1 MKLPLSWLAEFV
13 TFEADVDELCRR
25 LTLAGLEVENVE
37 RAAPGFSDVF
47 VARVLKV
54 ERHPNADRLNLCDV
68 DAGAV
73 GRFSVVCGAP
83 NVRAGMIAPFAR
95 LGARLIGS
103 GHGSG
108 GHRPASLQDAPPLE
122 AAVIRGVRSEGMLC
136 SERELGFSDDHA
148 GIVALPDDAPLGVEL
163 ASYLR
168 SDDTVL
174 DIAITPNRGDCLSIL
189 GLAREVAAL
198 FGLKLKQPAVKSA
211 MLKPRGGRTE
221 SGAELQAE
229 SQAGSINHASD
240 ALAVEILAPELCPH
254 YAGLPIGGVKIGPSP
269 IWMRRRLELCGMRAL
284 NNVVDAT
291 NYVMLEL
298 GQPLHAFDSAQIAAR
313 RIVVRRADQA
323 PGGAVDREFVTLD
336 NVRRTLDPADLLIA
350 DPEKPL
356 AIAGIM
362 GGLNSEVSAATTDLV
377 LESAYFEPMTIART
391 ARRLGLRSE
400 ASYRFE
406 RAIDRGGQIRALARV
421 AELIVRNAGGKV
433 SAAAVDAEPRPAP
446 ERQVMLDLGAV
457 NSILGVTVPDAEVR
471 ERLRA
476 LGVAVKPAGARRLLV
491 TPPSFRPDLNEAA
504 DFAEEIARLKGLGEI
519 PATVPE
525 RAATPAPPNDYRSFI
540 GAAREVMV
548 GAGLTELRTIAF
560 IAPADNQ
567 RYPGMGGEAVRVAN
581 PLSAELSELR
591 LSLAPGLLGA
601 LRFNLNREAAA
612 FHAFEIGKVFSMRDG
627 APVEHERLAAISYGD
642 YALGAVGQPAVAASF
657 WTLKGVLEQWFIA
670 QGVVARVEFVAFDA
684 ASETEYRFLHPGRA
698 ARVLFDGQPI
708 GYLGELHPAEAIRVE
723 VSSPCVLTELDLVHL
738 IAYGFLPRQE
748 IVAPPRYPAIRRDL
762 ALVLDRDISAARVI
776 AAIREG
782 ASSLLESVEV
792 FDVYEGG
799 TIAPSK
805 KSMALACR
813 YRGKDRTLTDEEV
826 NRTHGELIERVRRG
840 LGAELRQ

>member
-13 TFEADVDELCRR
+13 TLEADVEELCRR
-25 LTLAGLEVENVE
+25 LTLAGLEVEGVE
-37 RAAPGFSDVF
+37 RVAPGFSDVF

-83 NVRAGMIAPFAR
+83 NVRAGMTAPFAR

-108 GHRPASLQDAPPLE
+108 GHRAASLADAPPLQ

-148 GIVALPDDAPLGVEL
+148 GIVALPDDAPIGTEL
-163 ASYLR
+163 VSYLR

-174 DIAITPNRGDCLSIL
+174 DIAITPNRGDSLSIL

-198 FGLKLKQPAVKSA
+198 FELKLKQPAVKSA
-211 MLKPRGGRTE
+211 MLKARASGRPTE
-221 SGAELQAE
+221 PE
-229 SQAGSINHASD
+229 
-240 ALAVEILAPELCPH
+240 LAVEILAPELCPH
-254 YAGLPIGGVKIGPSP
+254 YAGLPISGVKIGPSP
-269 IWMRRRLELCGMRAL
+269 LWMRRRLELYGMRGL

-298 GQPLHAFDSAQIAAR
+298 GQPLHAFDSTQISGR

-323 PGGAVDREFVTLD
+323 PGGALDREFVTLD
-336 NVRRTLDPADLLIA
+336 NVRRALEPTDLLIA

-362 GGLNSEVSAATTDLV
+362 GGLNSEVGAATTDLV
-377 LESAYFEPMTIART
+377 LESAYFEPMTIARS

-406 RAIDRGGQIRALARV
+406 RAIDRGGQMRALARV
-421 AELIVRNAGGKV
+421 AKLIITNAGGKV
-433 SAAAVDAEPRPAP
+433 SGPAVEMEPRPAF
-446 ERQVMLDLGAV
+446 ERRVMLDLGAV
-457 NSILGVTVPDAEVR
+457 DALLGVAIAGAEVR
-471 ERLRA
+471 ARLSA
-476 LGVAVKPAGARRLLV
+476 LGAAVKPAGARRLAV
-491 TPPSFRPDLNEAA
+491 TPPSFRPDLNEPA
-504 DFAEEIARLKGLGEI
+504 DLAEEIARLKGLTEI
-519 PATVPE
+519 PATVPQ
-525 RAATPAPPNDYRSFI
+525 RAATPAAPNDYRSFI
-540 GAAREVMV
+540 GAARELMV

-560 IAPADNQ
+560 IGPDDNR
-567 RYPGMGGEAVRVAN
+567 RYAGMGGTAVRVAN
-581 PLSAELSELR
+581 PLSAELGELR
-591 LSLAPGLLGA
+591 LSLTPGLLGA
-601 LRFNLNREAAA
+601 LRFNLNREANA
-612 FHAFEIGKVFSMRDG
+612 FHAFEIGKVFSTDDG
-627 APVEHERLAAISYGD
+627 SAPVEHERLAAISYGN

-657 WTLKGVLEQWFIA
+657 FTLKGVLEQWFA
-670 QGVVARVEFVAFDA
+670 ALGVAARVAFDA
-684 ASETEYRFLHPGRA
+684 GGEADYPFLHPGRA
-698 ARVLFDGQPI
+698 ALVMFDGKTI
-708 GYLGELHPAEAIRVE
+708 GYLGELHPAEAMRVE
-723 VSSPCVLTELDLVHL
+723 LSGPCALSELDLVHL

-748 IVAPPRYPAIRRDL
+748 VTAPPRYPAIRRDL
-762 ALVLDRDISAARVI
+762 ALVVDRDISAARVI

-782 ASSLLESVEV
+782 APPLLESVEV
-792 FDVYEGG
+792 FDVYEGES
-799 TIAPSK
+799 IAPGK

-826 NRTHGELIERVRRG
+826 NRAHGDLTEGARRR

>member
-1 MKLPLSWLAEFV
+1 MKLPLSWLGEFV
-13 TFEADVDELCRR
+13 TLEADVGELCRR

-37 RAAPGFSDVF
+37 RETPGFSDVF

-83 NVRAGMIAPFAR
+83 NVRAGMTAPFAR

-136 SERELGFSDDHA
+136 SERELGFSEDHA
-148 GIVALPDDAPLGVEL
+148 GIVALPDDAPIGVEL

-168 SDDTVL
+168 AHETVL
-174 DIAITPNRGDCLSIL
+174 DVAITPNRGDCLSIL

-198 FGLKLKQPAVKSA
+198 FGLKLKQPAIKSA
-211 MLKPRGGRTE
+211 MLKPRGGPTTE
-221 SGAELQAE
+221 FQLG
-229 SQAGSINHASD
+229 
-240 ALAVEILAPELCPH
+240 VEILAPELCPH
-254 YAGLPIGGVKIGPSP
+254 YAGLPMSGVKIGPSP
-269 IWMRRRLELCGMRAL
+269 IWIRRRLESCGMRAL

-298 GQPLHAFDSAQIAAR
+298 GQPLHAFDAAQIAER
-313 RIVVRRADQA
+313 KIVVRRADQA
-323 PGGAVDREFVTLD
+323 PGGALNREFVTLD
-336 NVRRTLDPADLLIA
+336 NVRRALDPADLLIA

-406 RAIDRGGQIRALARV
+406 RAVDRGGQVRALTRV
-421 AELIVRNAGGKV
+421 AELIGKSAGGKV
-433 SAAAVDAEPRPAP
+433 SGAMVDAEPRTAP
-446 ERQVMLDLGAV
+446 GRQVRLDLGAV
-457 NSILGVTVPDAEVR
+457 NSILGLAVPGSEVR

-476 LGVAVKPAGARRLLV
+476 LGVAVKPSGAKSLLV

-504 DFAEEIARLKGLGEI
+504 DFVEEIARLKGLAEI
-519 PATVPE
+519 PATVPQ
-525 RAATPAPPNDYRSFI
+525 RAATPAPPNDYRSFV
-540 GAAREVMV
+540 GATREVMV

-560 IAPADNQ
+560 IASADNQ
-567 RYPGMGGEAVRVAN
+567 RYPGMGGEAVRVTN

-627 APVEHERLAAISYGD
+627 LPVEHERLAAISYGD
-642 YALGAVGQPAVAASF
+642 YALGAVGQPSVGASF
-657 WTLKGVLEQWFIA
+657 STLKGVLEQWFI
-670 QGVVARVEFVAFDA
+670 GLGMGARVSFAGLDA
-684 ASETEYRFLHPGRA
+684 TGETEYRFLHPGRA
-698 ARVLFDGQPI
+698 ARILLDGKAI
-708 GYLGELHPAEAIRVE
+708 GYLGELHPAEAIRVG
-723 VSSPCVLTELDLVHL
+723 VSSTCVLTELDLVHL
-738 IAYGFLPRQE
+738 LAYGFLPRQE
-748 IVAPPRYPAIRRDL
+748 VIAPPRYPAVRRDL
-762 ALVLDRDISAARVI
+762 ALVVDRDASAARVI
-776 AAIREG
+776 AAIRES
-782 ASSLLESVEV
+782 APPLLESVEV

-799 TIAPSK
+799 TIAPGK

>member
-13 TFEADVDELCRR
+13 TLDADVDELCRR

-83 NVRAGMIAPFAR
+83 NVRPGMTAPFAR

-108 GHRPASLQDAPPLE
+108 GHRPASLQEAPPLQ

-136 SERELGFSDDHA
+136 SERELGFSEDHA
-148 GIVALPDDAPLGVEL
+148 GIVALPNDAPIGVEL
-163 ASYLR
+163 ASYLH

-198 FGLKLKQPAVKSA
+198 FGLKLKQPAVKA
-211 MLKPRGGRTE
+211 AILKPRGGQTTE
-221 SGAELQAE
+221 IHLG
-229 SQAGSINHASD
+229 
-240 ALAVEILAPELCPH
+240 VEILAPELCPH
-254 YAGLPIGGVKIGPSP
+254 YAGLPISGVKIGPSP
-269 IWMRRRLELCGMRAL
+269 IWMRRRLESCGMRAL
-284 NNVVDAT
+284 NKVVDAT

-298 GQPLHAFDSAQIAAR
+298 GQPLHAFDSAQIAAH

-323 PGGAVDREFVTLD
+323 PGGALDREFVTLD

-350 DPEKPL
+350 DPDKPL

-421 AELIVRNAGGKV
+421 AELIVRNAGGKL
-433 SAAAVDAEPRPAP
+433 SATVVDAEPRPAS

-457 NSILGVTVPDAEVR
+457 NSILGVAVPGAEVR

-476 LGVAVKPAGARRLLV
+476 LGAAVKPAGARRLAV

-504 DFAEEIARLKGLGEI
+504 DFAEEISRLKGLAEI
-519 PATVPE
+519 PATVPQ

-540 GAAREVMV
+540 GAAREMMA
-548 GAGLTELRTIAF
+548 GAGLTELRTVAF

-567 RYPGMGGEAVRVAN
+567 RYPGMGGEAVRVTN

-591 LSLAPGLLGA
+591 LSLVPGLLGA
-601 LRFNLNREAAA
+601 LRFNLNREAGA
-612 FHAFEIGKVFSMRDG
+612 FHAFEIGKVFSMRAG
-627 APVEHERLAAISYGD
+627 VPVEHERLAAISYGD
-642 YALGAVGQPAVAASF
+642 YALGAVGRPAVAASF

-670 QGVVARVEFVAFDA
+670 LGVAARVEFAGFDA
-684 ASETEYRFLHPGRA
+684 AGEREYGFLHPGRA
-698 ARVLFDGQPI
+698 ARVLFDGEPI
-708 GYLGELHPAEAIRVE
+708 GYLGELHPAEAIRFE
-723 VSSPCVLTELDLVHL
+723 VSGPCVLTELDLVHL

-748 IVAPPRYPAIRRDL
+748 IVAPPKYPAIRRDL

-776 AAIREG
+776 EAIRES
-782 ASSLLESVEV
+782 APPLLESFDV

-799 TIAPSK
+799 TIAPGK

-826 NRTHGELIERVRRG
+826 NRTHGELIERVRTG

>member
-13 TFEADVDELCRR
+13 TLEADVDELCRR

-37 RAAPGFSDVF
+37 RSTPGFSDVF

-54 ERHPNADRLNLCDV
+54 ERHPNADRLNLCEV
-68 DAGAV
+68 DAGTL

-83 NVRAGMIAPFAR
+83 NVSGGMMAPFAR

-103 GHGSG
+103 GHASG

-136 SERELGFSDDHA
+136 SERELGFSEDHA
-148 GIVALPDDAPLGVEL
+148 GILKLPDDAPLGVEL

-168 SDDTVL
+168 VDDTVL

-198 FGLKLKQPAVKSA
+198 FGLKLKQPVVRSA
-211 MLKPRGGRTE
+211 TFKQRGGHTD
-221 SGAELQAE
+221 SGGQT
-229 SQAGSINHASD
+229 HAP
-240 ALAVEILAPELCPH
+240 LAVEILAPDLCPH
-254 YAGLPIGGVKIGPSP
+254 YAGLPISGVKIGPSP

-298 GQPLHAFDSAQIAAR
+298 GQPLHAFDSEKIAAR

-323 PGGAVDREFVTLD
+323 PDGAMDREFVTLD
-336 NVRRTLDPADLLIA
+336 NVRRSLDPADLLIA

-362 GGLNSEVSAATTDLV
+362 GGLNSEVSATTTELV
-377 LESAYFEPMTIART
+377 LESAYFEPMTIGRT

-421 AELIVRNAGGKV
+421 ADLITQTTGGKV
-433 SAAAVDAEPRPAP
+433 AAAPVDAEPRPAR
-446 ERQVMLDLGAV
+446 ERQVILDLGAV
-457 NSILGVTVPDAEVR
+457 DSLLGVALPGAEVR

-476 LGVAVKPAGARRLLV
+476 LGATVKPAGVRRISV
-491 TPPSFRPDLNEAA
+491 TLPSFRPDLNEPA
-504 DFAEEIARLKGLGEI
+504 DLAEEIARLKGLAEI

-525 RAATPAPPNDYRSFI
+525 RAATPAPPNDYRSFMS
-540 GAAREVMV
+540 ATRELMV
-548 GAGLTELRTIAF
+548 GGGLSELKTIAF

-567 RYPGMGGEAVRVAN
+567 RYPGSGGDAVRVAN

-591 LSLAPGLLGA
+591 VSLVPGLLGA

-612 FHAFEIGKVFSMRDG
+612 FHAFEIGKVFAMRDG
-627 APVEHERLAAISYGD
+627 APVEHERLAATSYGD
-642 YALGAVGQPAVAASF
+642 YSLGAVGQPPVVASF

-670 QGVVARVEFVAFDA
+670 LGLAARVEFEATD
-684 ASETEYRFLHPGRA
+684 ETEYRFLHPGRA
-698 ARVLFDGQPI
+698 ARVLLDGQPI
-708 GYLGELHPAEAIRVE
+708 GYLGELHPAESIRLE
-723 VSSPCVLTELDLVHL
+723 LNSPCVLTELDLVHL
-738 IAYGFLPRQE
+738 IAYGFLPPHRV
-748 IVAPPRYPAIRRDL
+748 IAPPKHPAIRRDL
-762 ALVLDRDISAARVI
+762 ALVVGREVSASQVI
-776 AAIREG
+776 AAICEG
-782 ASSLLESVEV
+782 APPLLENVEV

-799 TIAPSK
+799 SIAPGR
-805 KSMALACR
+805 KSVALACR

-826 NRTHGELIERVRRG
+826 NRAHGELTERARNR

>member
-13 TFEADVDELCRR
+13 TLEAEVEELCRR

-54 ERHPNADRLNLCDV
+54 ERHPNADRLNMCDV

-83 NVRAGMIAPFAR
+83 NVRAGMTAPFAR

-108 GHRPASLQDAPPLE
+108 DHRPANLQDAPPLQ

-136 SERELGFSDDHA
+136 SERELGFSEDHA
-148 GIVALPDDAPLGVEL
+148 GIVALPDDAPIGVDL

-198 FGLKLKQPAVKSA
+198 FGLKLKQPAVKAA
-211 MLKPRGGRTE
+211 MLKPRGGQAIE
-221 SGAELQAE
+221 SG
-229 SQAGSINHASD
+229 
-240 ALAVEILAPELCPH
+240 LAVEILAPELCPH

-269 IWMRRRLELCGMRAL
+269 ISMRRRLESCGMRAL

-298 GQPLHAFDSAQIAAR
+298 GQPLHAFDAAQIAAR

-323 PGGAVDREFVTLD
+323 PGGALDREFVTLD

-433 SAAAVDAEPRPAP
+433 LGAAVDAEPRPP
-446 ERQVMLDLGAV
+446 SERQVMLDLGAV
-457 NSILGVTVPDAEVR
+457 NSILGVAVPGAEVR

-476 LGVAVKPAGARRLLV
+476 LGAAVKPAGALRLAV

-504 DFAEEIARLKGLGEI
+504 DFAEEIARLKGLAEI
-519 PATVPE
+519 PATVPQ
-525 RAATPAPPNDYRSFI
+525 RAATPTPPNDYRSFI

-560 IAPADNQ
+560 VAPADNQ
-567 RYPGMGGEAVRVAN
+567 RYPGMGGEAVRVTN

-601 LRFNLNREAAA
+601 LRFNLNREAGA

-642 YALGAVGQPAVAASF
+642 YALGAIGQPAVAASF
-657 WTLKGVLEQWFIA
+657 WTLKGVLEQWLIA
-670 QGVVARVEFVAFDA
+670 LGVAARVEFAGFDA
-684 ASETEYRFLHPGRA
+684 AGETEYRFLHPGRA
-698 ARVLFDGQPI
+698 ARLLFDGEPI

-723 VSSPCVLTELDLVHL
+723 VSSPCVLSELDLVHL

-748 IVAPPRYPAIRRDL
+748 VIAPPRYPAVRRDL
-762 ALVLDRDISAARVI
+762 ALVVDRDVSAARVI
-776 AAIREG
+776 AAIRES
-782 ASSLLESVEV
+782 APLLLESVEV

-799 TIAPSK
+799 SIAPGK

>member
-13 TFEADVDELCRR
+13 TLEAEVEELCRR

-37 RAAPGFSDVF
+37 RATPGFSDVF

-83 NVRAGMIAPFAR
+83 NVHAGMTAPFAR

-108 GHRPASLQDAPPLE
+108 GHRAASLADAPPLQ

-148 GIVALPDDAPLGVEL
+148 GIVALPDEAPIGVEL

-168 SDDTVL
+168 ADDTVL
-174 DIAITPNRGDCLSIL
+174 DIAITPNRGDSLSIL

-198 FGLKLKQPAVKSA
+198 FGLQLKQPALKSA
-211 MLKPRGGRTE
+211 MRKARGRGQPAAPE
-221 SGAELQAE
+221 
-229 SQAGSINHASD
+229 
-240 ALAVEILAPELCPH
+240 LAVEILAPDLCPH

-269 IWMRRRLELCGMRAL
+269 LWMRRRLELCGMRGL

-298 GQPLHAFDSAQIAAR
+298 GQPLHAFDSTQIAQR

-323 PGGAVDREFVTLD
+323 PDGALDREFVTLD
-336 NVRRTLDPADLLIA
+336 NTRRVLEPADLLIA
-350 DPEKPL
+350 DADKPL

-362 GGLNSEVSAATTDLV
+362 GGLNSEVGAATTDLV

-406 RAIDRGGQIRALARV
+406 RAIDRGGQMRALERV
-421 AELIVRNAGGKV
+421 AELIVTNAGGKV
-433 SAAAVDAEPRPAP
+433 SRPAVEVEPRAAS
-446 ERQVMLDLGAV
+446 ERRVMLDLDAV
-457 NSILGVTVPDAEVR
+457 DSLLGVAIPGAEVR
-471 ERLRA
+471 ARLSA
-476 LGVAVKPAGARRLLV
+476 LGAAVKPAGARRLMV
-491 TPPSFRPDLNEAA
+491 IPPSFRPDLNEPA
-504 DFAEEIARLKGLGEI
+504 DLAEEIARLKGLTEI
-519 PATVPE
+519 PAKVPQ
-525 RAATPAPPNDYRSFI
+525 RAAMPATPNDYRSFI
-540 GAAREVMV
+540 GAARELMV

-560 IAPADNQ
+560 IGPDDN
-567 RYPGMGGEAVRVAN
+567 RRHPGMGGKAVRVAN

-601 LRFNLNREAAA
+601 LRFNLNREAAS
-612 FHAFEIGKVFSMRDG
+612 FHAFEIGKVFSAHDG
-627 APVEHERLAAISYGD
+627 APVEYERLAAISYGD
-642 YALGAVGQPAVAASF
+642 YVLGAVGQPAVAASF
-657 WTLKGVLEQWFIA
+657 FTLKGVLEQWFGA
-670 QGVVARVEFVAFDA
+670 LGVAASIAFDA
-684 ASETEYRFLHPGRA
+684 AGEADYPFLHPGRA
-698 ARVLFDGQPI
+698 ARVMFDGRPI
-708 GYLGELHPAEAIRVE
+708 GYLGELHPAEAMKVE
-723 VSSPCVLTELDLVHL
+723 LSGSCVLSELDLVHL
-738 IAYGFLPRQE
+738 IAYGFVPRQE
-748 IVAPPRYPAIRRDL
+748 VTAPPRYPAIRRDL
-762 ALVLDRDISAARVI
+762 ALVVDRGIPAARVI
-776 AAIREG
+776 AAVRES
-782 ASSLLESVEV
+782 APPLLESVEV
-792 FDVYEGG
+792 FDVYEGKS
-799 TIAPSK
+799 IAPGK

-826 NRTHGELIERVRRG
+826 NRAHGDLTEGARRR

>member
-13 TFEADVDELCRR
+13 TLEADVDELCRR
-25 LTLAGLEVENVE
+25 LTLAGLEVESVE

-83 NVRAGMIAPFAR
+83 NVRAGMTAPFAR

-108 GHRPASLQDAPPLE
+108 GRRATSLADAPPLE

-168 SDDTVL
+168 SDDAVL

-198 FGLKLKQPAVKSA
+198 FGLKLKQPAVKAA
-211 MLKPRGGRTE
+211 MLKARG
-221 SGAELQAE
+221 
-229 SQAGSINHASD
+229 SQAAEPP
-240 ALAVEILAPELCPH
+240 LAVEILAPELCPH

-269 IWMRRRLELCGMRAL
+269 LWMRRRLEQCGMRAL

-323 PGGAVDREFVTLD
+323 PGGALDREFVTLD
-336 NVRRTLDPADLLIA
+336 NVRRTLEPADLLIA

-362 GGLNSEVSAATTDLV
+362 GGLNSEVGAATTDLV

-406 RAIDRGGQIRALARV
+406 RAIDRAGQIRALARV
-421 AELIVRNAGGKV
+421 AELIVKNAGGKV
-433 SAAAVDAEPRPAP
+433 SRSAVDAEPRPAP

-457 NSILGVTVPDAEVR
+457 DSILGVAVPGAEVR
-471 ERLRA
+471 ERLSA
-476 LGVAVKPAGARRLLV
+476 LGAAVKSAGARRLQV

-504 DFAEEIARLKGLGEI
+504 DLAEEIARLKGLAEI
-519 PATVPE
+519 PAMVPQ
-525 RAATPAPPNDYRSFI
+525 RAATPAAPNDYRSFI
-540 GAAREVMV
+540 GAARELMV

-560 IAPADNQ
+560 IAPDDNS
-567 RYPGMGGEAVRVAN
+567 RYPGIGGVAARVTN

-591 LSLAPGLLGA
+591 LSLVPGLLGA
-601 LRFNLNREAAA
+601 LRFNLNREAGA

-627 APVEHERLAAISYGD
+627 APVERERLAAISYGD
-642 YALGAVGQPAVAASF
+642 YALGAVGQKAVAASF
-657 WTLKGVLEQWFIA
+657 WTLKGVLEQWFTA
-670 QGVVARVEFVAFDA
+670 LGVARRVGFEAPD
-684 ASETEYRFLHPGRA
+684 ETEYRFLHPGRV
-698 ARVLFDGQPI
+698 ARVTFDGRPI
-708 GYLGELHPAEAIRVE
+708 GYLGELHPAEALRVE
-723 VSSPCVLTELDLVHL
+723 LDSPCVLTELDLVHL
-738 IAYGFLPRQE
+738 IAYGFLPPQE
-748 IVAPPRYPAIRRDL
+748 VTAPPRYPAIRRDL
-762 ALVLDRDISAARVI
+762 ALVVDRDITAAQVI
-776 AAIREG
+776 AAIRES
-782 ASSLLESVEV
+782 APPLLESVEV

-799 TIAPSK
+799 SIAPGK

-826 NRTHGELIERVRRG
+826 NRTHGELIDRVRRG